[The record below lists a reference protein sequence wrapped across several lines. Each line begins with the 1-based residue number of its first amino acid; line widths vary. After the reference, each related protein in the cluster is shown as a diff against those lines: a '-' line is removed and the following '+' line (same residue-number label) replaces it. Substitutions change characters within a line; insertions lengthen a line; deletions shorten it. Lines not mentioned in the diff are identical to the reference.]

1 MRTRLANARWL
12 GIALLGT
19 AVAAAVA
26 GFEVAHRA
34 PAPAAV
40 TAMPSPGPP
49 PPVGRPAPSFDVVR
63 VAPDGAAVLAGRA
76 TPGAEVTVTAG
87 DRTVGLARAN
97 PDGAWLIAPSL
108 PAGPAAVGVSERA
121 PDGRVTAGDAPVLVV
136 VPERTVAAAAQP
148 PALAVMTPP
157 LGPPR
162 VLQAPGMRVARALAL
177 DTFDYDEHGAIR
189 FSGAAPSGAAVR
201 AYVDDAAV
209 GDATADGE
217 GRWSLSPPATVR
229 PGMHRL
235 RLDQISPEGRVTAR
249 LETPFER
256 ESLAQSQV
264 APGQVVVQPGQN
276 LWRLARRAYG
286 SGMRYTVIVLANR
299 DQIRNASLIYPGQV
313 FSVPAAAP

>member
-189 FSGAAPSGAAVR
+189 FSGTAPPAPPVR
-201 AYVDDAAV
+201 AYVDNAAV

-217 GRWSLSPPATVR
+217 GPLVAVAAGHGP
-229 PGMHRL
+229 
-235 RLDQISPEGRVTAR
+235 AR
-249 LETPFER
+249 LHRCGWTSSR
-256 ESLAQSQV
+256 RRA
-264 APGQVVVQPGQN
+264 GCQPGGAAVPARER
-276 LWRLARRAYG
+276 WRSRRWRRARWWC
-286 SGMRYTVIVLANR
+286 S
-299 DQIRNASLIYPGQV
+299 PGRTCGGWRGARM
-313 FSVPAAAP
+313 AAACATPSSSWPTGTRSATPA